1 MFQQEKYTN
10 IIDLNK
16 VTKCKI
22 NGKSFLEAFSTA
34 LRKVPLMQPTDIN
47 GTIMHLMLIEEYNS
61 TEQFVKDH
69 KHVLKELGMKND
81 YILNDIIA
89 EHETSIDETFQEQ
102 MAQFKLT
109 ELSNDMP
116 VSTLVQ
122 PMEMKIF
129 ENIEHQSID
138 VEYDDQNTE
147 HQSED
152 VIAESSTKNSEKS
165 FTKLNAKA
173 IPYTQKEKDVLS
185 KNYEIKRKV
194 SDSKA
199 LPAKK
204 KQQRAPPKEIQSVMT
219 GYDPVLKDNVQKIT
233 LYDISSTWTS
243 MSGKERE
250 QFQAVV
256 KDIPGTITTSMLY
269 PSDSSQSPISHLGC
283 KAFKVV
289 QEKSTCKLI
298 TYYKNWADLNKITN
312 TKMNLQEYEGV
323 WTRYF
328 SSQLSKGHNR
338 SPRSGRNQKQN
349 QNSANKVGPTTT
361 DNKNKE
367 GKPSGKKNNSYTLKN
382 LKKGLDGSE
391 LGKLML
397 LAKIRSLLRRL
408 EN

>member
-185 KNYEIKRKV
+185 C
-194 SDSKA
+194 
-199 LPAKK
+199 L
-204 KQQRAPPKEIQSVMT
+204 
-219 GYDPVLKDNVQKIT
+219 QK
-233 LYDISSTWTS
+233 
-243 MSGKERE
+243 
-250 QFQAVV
+250 
-256 KDIPGTITTSMLY
+256 
-269 PSDSSQSPISHLGC
+269 
-283 KAFKVV
+283 
-289 QEKSTCKLI
+289 
-298 TYYKNWADLNKITN
+298 
-312 TKMNLQEYEGV
+312 
-323 WTRYF
+323 
-328 SSQLSKGHNR
+328 
-338 SPRSGRNQKQN
+338 
-349 QNSANKVGPTTT
+349 
-361 DNKNKE
+361 
-367 GKPSGKKNNSYTLKN
+367 
-382 LKKGLDGSE
+382 
-391 LGKLML
+391 
-397 LAKIRSLLRRL
+397 
-408 EN
+408 